1 MSEQEP
7 DPVVVVGDLM
17 LDEAWFGRRDRICPD
32 AAAPVFRVQRRESA
46 LGGAARVARVLVG
59 LGVPVQVV
67 GVVGDDP
74 AGREMLGLLQ
84 EHGIGVDGVVVGWSL
99 VVASRLCTAD
109 WLRAVALRRCARHVE
124 HRGGRRGR
132 DGYSDVQR
140 RILGAFA
147 RSKRWIAHMVD
158 GTREERD
165 A

>member
-1 MSEQEP
+1 MKTRPFKTHARAISTL
-7 DPVVVVGDLM
+7 VVATASLPSPRREWLDSQVSLYT
-17 LDEAWFGRRDRICPD
+17 LDEGACDAQGASYRAVRSCCPAIYCRTRPRCPTLD
-32 AAAPVFRVQRRESA
+32 SSLSAPS
-46 LGGAARVARVLVG
+46 GC
-59 LGVPVQVV
+59 
-67 GVVGDDP
+67 
-74 AGREMLGLLQ
+74 
-84 EHGIGVDGVVVGWSL
+84 VDGVVVGWSL

-140 RILGAFA
+140 RNLGAFA

-158 GTREERD
+158 STREERD